1 MLGRQPDR
9 VGEHGGT
16 PMTESEPARAIEI
29 IAKTIMTHTTTY
41 FVAGVLAY
49 SLLDYPAL
57 ISGTA
62 LGAVMRPLRDPL
74 VVAGTLFQPIR
85 GALFG
90 IVFYVLRRA
99 FFARPN
105 GWLVMWA
112 ALVAFGIFGTFG
124 SPPGSLE
131 GFIYTTV
138 PASVQLTL
146 LPEVL
151 VQSLALSWLLF
162 RWVSHPESR
171 WLRRSMIGA
180 FVVALL
186 LPLLGLAQVIG
197 G

>member
-1 MLGRQPDR
+1 M
-9 VGEHGGT
+9 
-16 PMTESEPARAIEI
+16 
-29 IAKTIMTHTTTY
+29 
-41 FVAGVLAY
+41 
-49 SLLDYPAL
+49 
-57 ISGTA
+57 
-62 LGAVMRPLRDPL
+62 
-74 VVAGTLFQPIR
+74 
-85 GALFG
+85 
-90 IVFYVLRRA
+90 LRRA

-105 GWLVMWA
+105 GWLVMWVT
-112 ALVAFGIFGTFG
+112 LVAFGILGTFG

-162 RWVSHPESR
+162 QWVNHPERR
-171 WLRRSMIGA
+171 WLRWLMVAA

-186 LPLLGLAQVIG
+186 LPLLGLAEAIG